1 MTVGHDTHVVKRR
14 VLVVVLLLPALMSA
28 VLVPAVS
35 AAAAPDSLPLDAT
48 YNVTANLQWANR
60 RLVVTSTATVKNT
73 SSALVTGLTFNLV
86 PAGIGRIS
94 LNGVTVGGSA
104 AAASIDDMNVIVH
117 LPSAL
122 APNAT
127 VDVTIRYTGRFNSTN
142 PNRKWLFALRHGI
155 ATAYRWIPWLG
166 NRYPFKTPLFG
177 DAFATQIAS
186 RVQVALTSDRAGM
199 IYAAPG
205 TRLSV
210 SGNTQTFVA
219 YNVRDFNFAASP
231 DYHVVTETHAGVQ
244 FDYYTIDLPQ
254 HTLAQSAK
262 QAFDKYS
269 SLVGPYPYSRMFI
282 AETSPGFAMESP
294 QGFWIP
300 DSYTTR
306 DAVFGVIHEVAHQWF
321 YAAVGSNQ
329 ATEPFADE
337 ALVEFLTRTI
347 QGNRG
352 SKCATDNLDGSV
364 YDYTSECY
372 YEVVYIQGTN
382 YLNAYRRRVGESA
395 FWAGLRSYYQRYKF
409 KMGGTKQLLMTLDE
423 FAGSRGG
430 GHHTRFPSLFPAGS

>member
-1 MTVGHDTHVVKRR
+1 VKRR
-14 VLVVVLLLPALMSA
+14 VLVLAMLLPALLSA
-28 VLVPAVS
+28 VFAPAVS
-35 AAAAPDSLPLDAT
+35 AAVAPDSLGLEAT

-60 RLVVTSTATVKNT
+60 RLVVTSTAAVKNI
-73 SSALVTGLTFNLV
+73 SSSSVTALTFNLV
-86 PAGIGRIS
+86 PAKIGRIS

-104 AAASIDDMNVIVH
+104 ASATLDDMNLIVR
-117 LPSAL
+117 LPDAL

-127 VDVTIRYTGRFNSTN
+127 VDVTIRYAGRFNSTN

-155 ATAYRWIPWLG
+155 VTAYRWIPWLS

-186 RVQVALTSDRAGM
+186 RVQVSLTSDRAGM
-199 IYAAPG
+199 IYATTG
-205 TRLSV
+205 TRVSV

-219 YNVRDFNFAASP
+219 YNVRDFNFTASP
-231 DYHVVTETHAGVQ
+231 SYHVVTESHGGVQ
-244 FDYYTIDLPQ
+244 FEYYTITLPQ
-254 HTLAQSAK
+254 NTLARYAK
-262 QAFDKYS
+262 STFDKFS
-269 SLVGPYPYSRMFI
+269 SLLGPYPYGRMVI
-282 AETSPGFAMESP
+282 AESSPGFAMETP

-306 DAVFGVIHEVAHQWF
+306 DAVFGVIHEVGHQWF
-321 YAAVGSNQ
+321 YAAVGNNQ

-352 SKCATDNLDGSV
+352 SKCAIDNLDGSV

-372 YEVVYIQGTN
+372 YEVIYIQGTN
-382 YLNAYRRRVGESA
+382 YLNAYRKRVGDSA
-395 FWAGLRSYYQRYKF
+395 FWAGIRAYYSRYKF

-423 FAGSRGG
+423 YAGSKGG
-430 GHHTRFPSLFPAGS
+430 GHHARFPSLFPVGG

>member
-1 MTVGHDTHVVKRR
+1 MKRR
-14 VLVVVLLLPALMSA
+14 VLVLVLLLPALLSA
-28 VLVPAVS
+28 VFVPAVS
-35 AAAAPDSLPLDAT
+35 AAAAPDSLGLEAT

-60 RLVVTSTATVKNT
+60 RLVVTSTATVRNT
-73 SSALVTGLTFNLV
+73 SSSSVTALTFNLV
-86 PAGIGRIS
+86 PAKIGRIS

-104 AAASIDDMNVIVH
+104 ASATLDDMNLIVR
-117 LPSAL
+117 LPGAL

-127 VDVTIRYTGRFNSTN
+127 VDVTIRYAGQFNSTN
-142 PNRKWLFALRHGI
+142 PNRKWLFALRHRI

-186 RVQVALTSDRAGM
+186 RVQVSLTSDRAGM
-199 IYAAPG
+199 IYATPG
-205 TRLSV
+205 TRVSV

-219 YNVRDFNFAASP
+219 YNVREFSFTASP
-231 DYHVVTETHAGVQ
+231 DYRVVTESHAGVQ
-244 FDYYTIDLPQ
+244 FEYYTIDLPQ
-254 HTLAQSAK
+254 RTLAQYAK
-262 QAFDKYS
+262 QAFDKYA
-269 SLVGPYPYSRMFI
+269 SLVGPYPYGRMFI

-300 DSYTTR
+300 NSYTTR
-306 DAVFGVIHEVAHQWF
+306 DAIFGVIHEVGHEWF

-337 ALVEFLTRTI
+337 ALVEFLTRLI
-347 QGNRG
+347 EGNRG
-352 SKCATDNLDGSV
+352 SKCPIDNLDGSV

-372 YEVVYIQGTN
+372 YEVIYIQGTN
-382 YLNAYRRRVGESA
+382 YLNAYRKRVGDSA
-395 FWAGLRSYYQRYKF
+395 FWAGIRAYYSRYKF

-423 FAGSRGG
+423 FAGSKGG
-430 GHHTRFPSLFPAGS
+430 GHHARFPSLFPVGG